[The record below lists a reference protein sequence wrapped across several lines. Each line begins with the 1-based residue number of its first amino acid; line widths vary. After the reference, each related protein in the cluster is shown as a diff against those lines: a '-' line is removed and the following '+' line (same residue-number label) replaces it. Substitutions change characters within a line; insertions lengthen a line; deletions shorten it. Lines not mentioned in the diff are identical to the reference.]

1 MKMIMTEAEKVF
13 VNEFLNKVESMCDS
27 EDNTIKVVNAIK
39 NKISES
45 EINIEEEYVVETML
59 RSKFL
64 LDETDEAYRELDRS
78 FSGMKCEW
86 GSLKAKLFI
95 KVSEV
100 FLLKNTWTRSFYN
113 ASIYYIASFKEAYNK
128 MLHMNFSYRKEESA
142 QEE

>member
-13 VNEFLNKVESMCDS
+13 VNEFLDKVKSMSDS
-27 EDNTIKVVNAIK
+27 EDNVKLIESIKS
-39 NKISES
+39 KISES

-78 FSGMKCEW
+78 FSGMKREW
-86 GSLKAKLFI
+86 RSLKAKLFI

>member
-1 MKMIMTEAEKVF
+1 MKILLNESEKVF
-13 VNEFLNKVESMCDS
+13 VGEFLDKVKDMSDS
-27 EDNTIKVVNAIK
+27 EDNAKLIETIRS
-39 NKISES
+39 KINEP

-64 LDETDEAYRELDRS
+64 LDETADAYRELDRS
-78 FSGMKCEW
+78 FSGMKHEW

-100 FLLKNTWTRSFYN
+100 FLLKNTWTRNFYS
-113 ASIYYIASFKEAYNK
+113 ATMYYIASFKEAYNK
-128 MLHMNFSYRKEESA
+128 MLHTSFSYKKESA

>member
-1 MKMIMTEAEKVF
+1 MKITLTEAEKVF
-13 VNEFLNKVESMCDS
+13 VGEFLDRVKDMSDS
-27 EDNTIKVVNAIK
+27 ENNVKNIDAIK
-39 NKISES
+39 NKISEP
-45 EINIEEEYVVETML
+45 EIEIEEAYVVETML

-78 FSGMKCEW
+78 FSGMKSEW

-113 ASIYYIASFKEAYNK
+113 ATMYYIASFKEAYNK
-128 MLHMNFSYRKEESA
+128 MLNMNFSYKKESA
-142 QEE
+142 QDK

>member
-1 MKMIMTEAEKVF
+1 MKILLNESEKVF
-13 VNEFLNKVESMCDS
+13 VGEFLDKVKSMSDS
-27 EDNTIKVVNAIK
+27 EDNVKIIDAIK

-45 EINIEEEYVVETML
+45 EINIEEEYVIETML

-64 LDETDEAYRELDRS
+64 LDETDDAYRELDRS
-78 FSGMKCEW
+78 FSGMKREW

-128 MLHMNFSYRKEESA
+128 MLNMNFSYKINSSSEDK
-142 QEE
+142 